1 MLNLPAMM
9 TVILQ
14 ERTIKGC
21 WYGSADIRRDIPR
34 LVEFYRQGTLMLD
47 ELVARTI
54 DLDDVNQAFAAMRAG
69 ETGRSVIVY

>member
-1 MLNLPAMM
+1 MM